1 MSASTRKIFRV
12 LLPLL
17 IFIFLII
24 ISIIIISSAPKPE
37 KKEEEIKAPLVTA
50 FKVTLENK
58 SLVMNSF
65 GVLKPKHQTSLIAQV
80 SGQVTKISPVFAS
93 GGKVKEGDFL
103 AQIDP
108 SDYQAALIEAQA
120 NLQRS
125 RAALDEEEARGIVAK
140 KEWQGATS
148 ALPPALGLRKP
159 QLAREQANLRSAQ
172 ASLARAER
180 NLSRTKIV
188 APYNALINKRNIDL
202 GQFISL
208 GTNLG
213 EVSSIDIGEVRLPL
227 SSSDYSYL
235 VNEKNNS
242 VILTRDENGS
252 QQQWIAKIVR
262 DEGVIDEQSRMI
274 YLVAEIKNPYQKVPQ
289 LKFGTFVKA
298 AIESK
303 SHDNVAVIPSHLYR
317 DGHVTLINDK
327 REVHQQ
333 PVKVLKRD
341 KVYVYIADGL
351 NNDDLILDTKVE
363 HLYEGMKVRLKGDK
377 VTAVISNEK
386 SDADISVG
394 DK

>member
-148 ALPPALGLRKP
+148 AL
-159 QLAREQANLRSAQ
+159 
-172 ASLARAER
+172 
-180 NLSRTKIV
+180 
-188 APYNALINKRNIDL
+188 PYNALINKRNIDL